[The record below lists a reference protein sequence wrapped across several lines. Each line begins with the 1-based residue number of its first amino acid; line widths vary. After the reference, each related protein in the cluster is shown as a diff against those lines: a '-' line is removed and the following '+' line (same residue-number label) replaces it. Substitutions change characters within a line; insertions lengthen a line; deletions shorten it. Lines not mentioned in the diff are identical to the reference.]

1 MAETGN
7 KKLLNPGSGTPKISN
22 SLHWHISSN
31 VLCNYMKEQ
40 EYLDLILQNRAIIP
54 RYVIEPIGYLGL
66 SNFKNICFPMTC
78 FCDIPF
84 SKVASHMSRYGEYGI
99 GLDKET
105 VLNKYRI
112 QPIQYINSKSPLADD
127 FKQAFLSYYEF
138 DQEIDS
144 LHKVLSDYLISTL
157 VYMKP
162 VWGYETDSNG
172 DLKNY
177 IYQDECEWRYIPSD
191 RFPKDLELILP
202 QEMTNNHA
210 KEIFS
215 KVLRNHKECWLQFEW
230 EDVRYIMVPDE
241 EAVRKTIATIDSL
254 SVLDE
259 EKHMLMT
266 KIEISS
272 RFADNL

>member
-1 MAETGN
+1 MEEAEN
-7 KKLLNPGSGTPKISN
+7 RDLLNPGCGKPEITDR
-22 SLHWHISSN
+22 LHWNISSN

-40 EYLDLILQNRAIIP
+40 EYLDMILQNRAIIP
-54 RYVIEPIGYLGL
+54 RYVIEPIEYLGL
-66 SNFKNICFPMTC
+66 GNYKKICFPMTC

-84 SKVASHMSRYGEYGI
+84 SKVSSHMSRYGGYGI

-112 QPIQYINSKSPLADD
+112 QPIQYINNKSPLADD
-127 FKQAFLSYYEF
+127 FKQAFLTYLESER
-138 DQEIDS
+138 EIDG
-144 LHKVLSDYLISTL
+144 LHKVLSDYLISAL

-162 VWGYETDSNG
+162 VWGYETDNNG
-172 DLKNY
+172 NLKNY

-191 RFPKDLELILP
+191 RFPRNLDLILP
-202 QEMTNNHA
+202 QEMTNNYA

-215 KVLRNHKECWLQFEW
+215 KVLQNHKECWLQFGW
-230 EDVRYIMVPDE
+230 QDVRYILVPDE
-241 EAVRKTIATIDSL
+241 EAARKTIGKINSL
-254 SVLDE
+254 PILDE
-259 EKHMLMT
+259 EKYELMT

>member
-1 MAETGN
+1 MAETE
-7 KKLLNPGSGTPKISN
+7 KEKTMNPGSGNITIADR
-22 SLHWHISSN
+22 LHWNISSN

-54 RYVIEPIGYLGL
+54 RYVIEPIEYLGL
-66 SNFKNICFPMTC
+66 SNYKNICFPMTC

-127 FKQAFLSYYEF
+127 FKQAFLSFLES
-138 DQEIDS
+138 DQEIDG
-144 LHKVLSDYLISTL
+144 LHKVLSDYLISAL

-191 RFPKDLELILP
+191 RFPKDLKLILP

-215 KVLRNHKECWLQFEW
+215 KVLRSHKECWLQFEW
-230 EDVRYIMVPDE
+230 QDVRYIMVPDE
-241 EAVRKTIATIDSL
+241 AAVRKTIETINTLPMS
-254 SVLDE
+254 DE
-259 EKHMLMT
+259 EKYELMT
-266 KIEISS
+266 KIEISK